1 MEKEIHASTWA
12 KYAVLLAKTNKWK
25 GEAIDRE
32 NKLSKVKDEL
42 NDISRNFKELREA
55 QWNAQVEVEA
65 FQLEESK
72 RKRKFKAR

>member
-32 NKLSKVKDEL
+32 KKLSKVKDEL

-55 QWNAQVEVEA
+55 Q
-65 FQLEESK
+65 
-72 RKRKFKAR
+72 